1 MTGNGSNDL
10 VFVTAVVCKNPME
23 VEIYPATLREQEI
36 PHRTEWAPN
45 GELTILVPE
54 QWQEEA
60 RTALEK
66 AAQVFFQENL
76 DGQPAGREST
86 RPSATPTD
94 TDDRYQEEGQ
104 LQFGGLFNRDGL
116 PSPDETRIRA
126 IWPAWALAALPGTGL
141 GHLYAGK
148 FQMFLYLAFLSVLG
162 ILFFEYTESYF
173 SFLLNLFSW
182 VMDLGFAATHIKEHN
197 RRARRA
203 LKAAEAAERSFLE
216 SL

>member
-1 MTGNGSNDL
+1 MTESRENGL
-10 VFVTAVVCKNPME
+10 VFKTAVVCRNPME

-36 PHRTEWAPN
+36 PHRTEWAKS

-54 QWQEEA
+54 EWESEA
-60 RTALEK
+60 KTALEK
-66 AAQVFFQENL
+66 AAQVFFQESL
-76 DGQPAGREST
+76 AGDADRKPAPERSES
-86 RPSATPTD
+86 PADPGD
-94 TDDRYQEEGQ
+94 AYDDEGQ
-104 LQFGGLFNRDGL
+104 LEFGSLFNRDGL
-116 PSPDETRIRA
+116 PSSDETKIRA

-162 ILFFEYTESYF
+162 LLFFEYTDSYF

-182 VMDLGFAATHIKEHN
+182 VMDLGFAAYHIKEHN
-197 RRARRA
+197 RRARRSR
-203 LKAAEAAERSFLE
+203 KAAEEAERKFLD

>member
-1 MTGNGSNDL
+1 MSDSQQGNL
-10 VFVTAVVCKNPME
+10 VFVTAVVCTNPME

-54 QWQEEA
+54 QWETQA
-60 RTALEK
+60 KTALEK

-76 DGQPAGREST
+76 AGRPRETPPDPAPEPSRPALSQDDDGQLE
-86 RPSATPTD
+86 
-94 TDDRYQEEGQ
+94 
-104 LQFGGLFNRDGL
+104 FGSLFNRDGL
-116 PSPDETRIRA
+116 PAPDETRIRPL
-126 IWPAWALAALPGTGL
+126 WPAWALAALPGTGL

-162 ILFFEYTESYF
+162 VMFFEYTESYF
-173 SFLLNLFSW
+173 AFLLNLFSW
-182 VMDLGFAATHIKEHN
+182 SMDLGFAAYHIKEHN
-197 RRARRA
+197 RRAHRA
-203 LKAAEAAERSFLE
+203 QKAAQAAERGFLD